1 LKLLGEAFLND
12 GDEAV
17 MATPS
22 FSEYAFVTQLMG
34 GCSIQVPS
42 LDFRHDLGAMAD
54 CISPRTKIIF
64 VCNPNNPTGTI
75 VTRAEVRAFLNRVP
89 EKVVVVFDEAYREY
103 VTARTYPNT
112 LDYIREGRPN
122 VIILRTFSKIYGLAG
137 LRVGYGVAAPQLTG
151 WLMRVR
157 EPFNVNQLAQV
168 GALAALK
175 DELHVARTREMNE
188 AVKKYLYQQ
197 FAGLGLAYVPTEAN
211 FVLVRV
217 ARDARDIFK
226 RLLAEGIIVRTGD
239 IFGLPEHIRVT
250 IGTRRQNEKFIA
262 ALTRVLVY

>member
-1 LKLLGEAFLND
+1 
-12 GDEAV
+12 
-17 MATPS
+17 
-22 FSEYAFVTQLMG
+22 
-34 GCSIQVPS
+34 
-42 LDFRHDLGAMAD
+42 
-54 CISPRTKIIF
+54 
-64 VCNPNNPTGTI
+64 
-75 VTRAEVRAFLNRVP
+75 
-89 EKVVVVFDEAYREY
+89 
-103 VTARTYPNT
+103 
-112 LDYIREGRPN
+112 
-122 VIILRTFSKIYGLAG
+122 

-188 AVKKYLYQQ
+188 AGKKYLYQQ

-262 ALTRVLVY
+262 ALTRVLVD

>member
-1 LKLLGEAFLND
+1 VTELIRPAILEIKPYEPGKPIEEVEREIGISNAVKLASNENALGPSPDAVVAVREVLEKIHLYPDGNCFYLKQGLAAHLQVPEASLIIGNGSDEILKLLAEAVLNE

-22 FSEYAFVTQLMG
+22 FSEYVFVTQLMG
-34 GCSIQVPS
+34 GCAVQVPS
-42 LDFRHDLGAMAD
+42 RDFRHDLGAMAD

-122 VIILRTFSKIYGLAG
+122 VIILRTFS
-137 LRVGYGVAAPQLTG
+137 
-151 WLMRVR
+151 
-157 EPFNVNQLAQV
+157 
-168 GALAALK
+168 
-175 DELHVARTREMNE
+175 
-188 AVKKYLYQQ
+188 
-197 FAGLGLAYVPTEAN
+197 
-211 FVLVRV
+211 
-217 ARDARDIFK
+217 
-226 RLLAEGIIVRTGD
+226 
-239 IFGLPEHIRVT
+239 
-250 IGTRRQNEKFIA
+250 
-262 ALTRVLVY
+262 